1 MGSSKIVFVGAVA
14 VIIGIFGFGIK
25 RAEKGSV
32 EIATTHATQ
41 VLVKSL
47 ALQGLN
53 RAVEDLPETAS
64 SAVDRTEEITTSE
77 GTIGYSRSIIGMPAG
92 QVKIISYG
100 IANGQ
105 KATVTTVVT
114 ELPDGPIPPRDKSWR
129 LWKQVSSV
137 RIVTAYP

>member
-41 VLVKSL
+41 LLVKSL
-47 ALQGLN
+47 ANQGLN
-53 RAVEDLPETAS
+53 RGVEDLPALAS
-64 SAVDRTEEITTSE
+64 SVTDRTEEITTSE
-77 GTIGYSRSIIGMPAG
+77 GTIGYSRTITGMPAS

-114 ELPDGPIPPRDKSWR
+114 ELPDGPIPPGVKSWR

-137 RIVTAYP
+137 RVLSTYP